1 MTNLNDNIADDGGR
15 EVQVKDVKKGDL
27 VRIGK
32 SVYTKD
38 DYCREEKKYIL
49 TRWDDIG
56 RSRLVR
62 GSYLVEVGFTF

>member
-15 EVQVKDVKKGDL
+15 EVQVKDVKKGEF

-32 SVYTKD
+32 SVYTRD
-38 DYCREEKKYIL
+38 EYCREEKRYIL
-49 TRWDDIG
+49 VSVHDV

-62 GSYLVEVGFTF
+62 GSRLVEVGFTF